1 MSIDNRYDVV
11 IAGARC
17 AGASTAM
24 LLARRGLKVLVVD
37 PLPRGRDTLSTHAL
51 MRGAVLQLH
60 RWGLLGAVR
69 AAGTPAIR
77 STTFDYADEAVTIPI
92 KAADGVDAL
101 YAPRRTVLD
110 PILAEAAEE
119 AGAHVVHGLK
129 LVDLGRDAA
138 GRVRSAVVA
147 GADRVPRTVQ
157 ADLVVGADGVRSRVA
172 RLVDAPFVDIA
183 HHAAANIFG
192 YWQGLDGSEFRWT
205 FRPRTAIGTIP
216 TNDEAT
222 CVFVSVGPAALE
234 SALATDGGI
243 EALFEETVE
252 RVDPAL
258 LEGLRGARRLG
269 SLRAF
274 AGLPGFLRD
283 AAGAGWA
290 LVGDAGYFKDPLT
303 AHGITDALRDAEL
316 LARAVAESR
325 TLAEGDDAALR
336 RYTAERNRIARGLLE
351 VTDRIASLAW
361 DVDEVKALHRRLSDE
376 MKRDLE
382 MIRGFDDPTRAAA
395 SGRRRSA

>member
-1 MSIDNRYDVV
+1 MSVDNRYDVV

-60 RWGLLGAVR
+60 RWGLLDAVR

-110 PILAEAAEE
+110 PILAQAAEE
-119 AGAHVVHGLK
+119 AGAHVVHGLS
-129 LVDLGRDAA
+129 LVDLERDAA
-138 GRVRSAVVA
+138 GRVQGAVVA
-147 GADRVPRTVQ
+147 GADRVPVTVH

-172 RLVDAPFVDIA
+172 RLVDAAFVDIA
-183 HHAAANIFG
+183 HHAAANVFG
-192 YWQGLDGSEFRWT
+192 YWQGLDENEFRWT

-222 CVFVSVGPAALE
+222 CVFVSVEPAVLE
-234 SALATDGGI
+234 VALATDGGI
-243 EALFEETVE
+243 GALFDETVG
-252 RVDPAL
+252 RIDPGL
-258 LEGLRGARRLG
+258 LEGLRTARRLG
-269 SLRAF
+269 TLRAF
-274 AGLPGFLRD
+274 AGLPGSLR
-283 AAGAGWA
+283 ASAGPGWA

-316 LARAVAESR
+316 LARAVE
-325 TLAEGDDAALR
+325 EGTDASLR
-336 RYTAERNRIARGLLE
+336 RYTAERNDVARGLLE

-361 DVDEVKALHRRLSDE
+361 DDDEVKALHRRLSDE

-382 MIRGFDDPTRAAA
+382 VIRGFEDPTQRPT
-395 SGRRRSA
+395 SRRRRSA